1 MFSLTNDSFL
11 TAKPQRS
18 HLRKILICCY
28 ALSVTP
34 CFSKSSCHCDGASL
48 FSMLFNTKYR
58 HRIQAN
64 TGTESEPLSLG
75 VVGEISQPALW
86 VWVAVVYGAT
96 ENLGMAW
103 PLILAFYSGV
113 FRHWEDWI
121 QMIFVSTWE
130 FSWKL
135 VHWSWIYIF
144 FFFFLGITFGKFPV
158 GSVPGQTQDGAGA
171 AGQL

>member
-103 PLILAFYSGV
+103 PLVLAFYSGV

-121 QMIFVSTWE
+121 QMIFVST
-130 FSWKL
+130 
-135 VHWSWIYIF
+135 
-144 FFFFLGITFGKFPV
+144 
-158 GSVPGQTQDGAGA
+158 
-171 AGQL
+171 